1 MIADSSE
8 NGVVDSRHRVFGYEN
23 MYICDGSVVA
33 ANLGVNPSLTI
44 TALTERAMSFI
55 PLATCK

>member
-1 MIADSSE
+1 
-8 NGVVDSRHRVFGYEN
+8 
-23 MYICDGSVVA
+23 VA

-55 PLATCK
+55 PPVAETDWNDDAWNGNAGNDAASAATRISP